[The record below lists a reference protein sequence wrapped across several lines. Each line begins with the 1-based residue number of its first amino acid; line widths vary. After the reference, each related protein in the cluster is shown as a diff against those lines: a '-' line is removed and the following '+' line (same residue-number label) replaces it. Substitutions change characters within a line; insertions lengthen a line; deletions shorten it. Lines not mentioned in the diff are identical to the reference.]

1 MVNAFGY
8 YASAKGMVLVPDLS
22 GLSSAAAISLLE
34 SSGLNYS
41 LGSDIDT
48 NNSALD
54 NLVAEQSPVSNTL
67 VDYETVVQ
75 FRLYNLVVIPPFFPF
90 FPSFPPSVALTATST
105 GQTTT
110 QLSWTA
116 SNFTQASYQIT
127 RNGDIL
133 GGGPVNGTTTS
144 GTDSGLQCGVNYAY
158 TITLYSGPDGT
169 GSSISD
175 SESVTTDA
183 CTNLYTVNYECN
195 GGTGCPSDTTHNG
208 TFTITGSAPTFSG
221 FTFNGYHV
229 YCNSSFIGNYQP
241 GDTVS
246 CGGNLEIQAQWSS
259 VAPFFPFFPFFPT
272 FQPTIYGTGC
282 CADGATVTD
291 TSTSEQVLLDSLET
305 KCLNRGSLLVNSAT
319 SLVTYPTLNC

>member
-22 GLSSAAAISLLE
+22 GLSSAAAIALLE
-34 SSGLNYS
+34 SNGLNYS
-41 LGSDIDT
+41 LGSDVDT
-48 NNSALD
+48 NNGALD

-90 FPSFPPSVALTATST
+90 FPSFPPSVALTLTSLGET
-105 GQTTT
+105 
-110 QLSWTA
+110 SVRVEWTA
-116 SNFTQASYQIT
+116 SNFTQTSFKVN
-127 RNGDIL
+127 RNGSII
-133 GGGPVNGTTTS
+133 GPSNSTETSFVDNGL
-144 GTDSGLQCGVNYAY
+144 DCGVNYAY
-158 TITLYSGPDGT
+158 TLTLYSGPDGT
-169 GSSISD
+169 GSEVSD
-175 SESVTTDA
+175 IESVTTDA

-208 TFTITGSAPTFSG
+208 SFTITGSAPTLSG
-221 FTFNGYHV
+221 FVFNGYHV

-241 GDTVS
+241 GATVS
-246 CGGNLEIQAQWSS
+246 CAGNLEIQAQWSS
-259 VAPFFPFFPFFPT
+259 APPFFPFFPFFPT

-305 KCLNRGSLLVNSAT
+305 KCLNRGSILVNSAT